1 MDHERVLYLCGMK
14 IPQMIV
20 SSPRILEV
28 VFQSDMIFES
38 TGFRA
43 VYTVTGKTFILFR
56 RGNTTLQEMRCGV
69 LSLRALRNFFRQ

>member
-14 IPQMIV
+14 IPPMIV

-43 VYTVTGKTFILFR
+43 VYTVTSKIFILFR
-56 RGNTTLQEMRCGV
+56 RGNTPCRRCAVDFVEPGNV
-69 LSLRALRNFFRQ
+69 VP